1 MALKICKNC
10 IYFDGHCNN
19 FKSSYFEMTMQDD
32 GGCGMFENKDYKKQR
47 SALNSDDLLDIT
59 KAFDLDKVN
68 IAKETA
74 IKFIKDKRG
83 KTN

>member
-1 MALKICKNC
+1 
-10 IYFDGHCNN
+10 
-19 FKSSYFEMTMQDD
+19 MTMQDD
-32 GGCGMFENKDYKKQR
+32 GGCGMFQGKDEKKQR
-47 SALNSDDLLDIT
+47 SAFNSDDLLGIT

-83 KTN
+83 KTNQQSGRESARLKVIKSYER